1 MAKYTKKPVTIDAVQ
16 FLGFMKVDDTRTDTL
31 FSAYPEWL
39 MKALRG
45 GLIQY
50 IDPNVLA
57 VNTLEGRMIISKD
70 DFVVMG
76 IKGEIYPCKPDIFL
90 EIYQEVY

>member
-1 MAKYTKKPVTIDAVQ
+1 MEKYIKRPVEIDAVQ

-31 FSAYPEWL
+31 FITYPEWL

-45 GLIQY
+45 GPIQY

-70 DFVVMG
+70 
-76 IKGEIYPCKPDIFL
+76 IFEMSYDPYRKTL
-90 EIYQEVY
+90 GGMLDEQS